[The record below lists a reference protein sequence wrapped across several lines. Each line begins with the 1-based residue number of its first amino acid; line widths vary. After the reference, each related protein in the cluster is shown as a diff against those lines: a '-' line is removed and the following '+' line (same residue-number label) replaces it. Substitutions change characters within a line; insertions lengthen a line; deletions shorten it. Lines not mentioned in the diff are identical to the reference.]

1 MPYRTFES
9 EDAVV
14 LAPDRTPIASVIW
27 LHGLGADGYDF
38 VPIVEELR
46 LPAATPIRFIFPHA
60 AMRPVTLNNGFVM
73 RAWYDILSLG
83 SAQGASRARDRTED
97 EAGVR
102 ASADAISRFIAAE
115 AAAGVAEERIVLA
128 GFSQGGAMALHT
140 ALRYP
145 RRLAGVMAL
154 SAYLPLQSQ
163 LAGEASAMNRETPL
177 LMCHG
182 LHDGVVPLAL
192 GAAGRAELERLGY
205 RVEWRTYPM
214 EHQVSMEEIADIS
227 VWLKRVLDPG

>member
-1 MPYRTFES
+1 MPYRPLES
-9 EDAVV
+9 EDAIV
-14 LAPDRTPIASVIW
+14 LAPDRAPVASVIW

-46 LPAATPIRFIFPHA
+46 LPASTPVRFVFPHA
-60 AMRPVTLNNGFVM
+60 AMRPVTINNGFVM

-83 SAQGASRARDRTED
+83 PARDRGRTED
-97 EAGVR
+97 EAGVQE
-102 ASADAISRFIAAE
+102 SADAISRFVAAE
-115 AAAGVAEERIVLA
+115 AAAGVAEDRIVLA

-140 ALRYP
+140 ALRHP
-145 RRLAGVMAL
+145 RRLAGIMAL

-163 LAGEASAMNRETPL
+163 LAGEASPANRETPL

-182 LHDGVVPLAL
+182 LRDGVVPLAL
-192 GAAGRAELERLGY
+192 GAGARDELQRLGY

-214 EHQVSMEEIADIS
+214 DHQVSMEEIADIS
-227 VWLKRVLDPG
+227 AWLQRVLG